1 MNSNIILFDE
11 DNNPK
16 KLSEITLGNIFE
28 EDIIIINSIIFRKT
42 DTLEFLSDYP
52 NRVCTLFN
60 TLGFEYYNNMSIRVL
75 KEEFN
80 ENLRYLINEGE
91 DSVVIILEDAEST
104 KFPRIY
110 ANGHIDKHEFWRM
123 IKNLNELRESSEY
136 LKSLSE

>member
-1 MNSNIILFDE
+1 MNSNIILFDK

-16 KLSEITLGNIFE
+16 KLSEITLGDIFE
-28 EDIIIINSIIFRKT
+28 EEVIIIDGIIFRKT

-60 TLGFEYYNNMSIRVL
+60 TLGFEYYNNMAIKVL
-75 KEEFN
+75 KEEFD
-80 ENLRYLINEGE
+80 ENLHYFINEGE
-91 DSVVIILEDAEST
+91 DSIVIILEDAEST

-110 ANGHIDKHEFWRM
+110 ANGHIDKHEFWKM
-123 IKNLNELRESSEY
+123 IKILNELRESSDY